1 MKLKDRTNQIT
12 AVLIYLRMKSGF
24 SVESQVDNTEK
35 KIYFLCRDYKLT
47 ARNCERI
54 VQCTKQFVISC
65 VRQVGLLSTALVD
78 S

>member
-1 MKLKDRTNQIT
+1 MKLEIGINQIT

-24 SVESQVDNTEK
+24 SVKSQVDNTEK
-35 KIYFLCRDYKLT
+35 EEILCRDYKLT

>member
-1 MKLKDRTNQIT
+1 MKLKIGINQIT
-12 AVLIYLRMKSGF
+12 AVLIYLRMKSGV
-24 SVESQVDNTEK
+24 SVKSQVDNTEK
-35 KIYFLCRDYKLT
+35 EEILCRDYKLT